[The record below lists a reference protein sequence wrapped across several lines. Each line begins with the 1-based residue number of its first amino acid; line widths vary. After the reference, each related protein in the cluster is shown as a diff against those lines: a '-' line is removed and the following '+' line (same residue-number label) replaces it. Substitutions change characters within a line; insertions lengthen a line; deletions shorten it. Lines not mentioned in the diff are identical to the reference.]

1 MAAQKLGLT
10 RDQLAKFLTD
20 HEQIKQFEKLFLTV
34 DTIGTVTLDD
44 ITILASGANASA
56 NEALAQITRIA
67 DALELLAQAPQNELG
82 TIAPQNADN
91 VNITGGLISGLD
103 APIPVPSGGTGAN
116 SLTAGYLIKGNGTSA
131 VAASVVYDDGAN
143 VAIGTTN
150 PLSKFQVKPELASG
164 SSFFV
169 DNYDTGSGGS
179 NVNVWVRT
187 ENYNNDGYGDGFYS
201 LYARGTAASPTA
213 VQSGDVLG
221 SLASAGYDGTDFRY
235 RAAIR
240 FSVDGAVSAGVVPTA
255 MTFRTG
261 TSSQIERMRI
271 KSTGQVRFVPL
282 ASAPSGAQ
290 AGDVYYDS
298 GTNKLRCYDGTI
310 WNDLF

>member
-34 DTIGTVTLDD
+34 DTIDTVTLDD

-67 DALELLAQAPQNELG
+67 DALELLAQAPRNELG
-82 TIAPQNADN
+82 TIATQNADN
-91 VNITGGLISGLD
+91 VNITGGLISGLG
-103 APIPVPSGGTGAN
+103 APLPVPSGGTGAN

-169 DNYDTGSGGS
+169 DNYDSGSGGS
-179 NVNVWVRT
+179 NVNVWIRA
-187 ENYNNDGYGDGFYS
+187 ENYNNDGYGEGFYS
-201 LYARGTAASPTA
+201 LYARGTFSSPDAVQPADELGYFGFAAS
-213 VQSGDVLG
+213 
-221 SLASAGYDGTDFRY
+221 DGIDFRY
-235 RAAIR
+235 RAWMAGV
-240 FSVDGAVSAGVVPTA
+240 VDGAVSSATVPTA
-255 MTFRTG
+255 LVFVSG
-261 TSSQIERMRI
+261 STSALERMRI